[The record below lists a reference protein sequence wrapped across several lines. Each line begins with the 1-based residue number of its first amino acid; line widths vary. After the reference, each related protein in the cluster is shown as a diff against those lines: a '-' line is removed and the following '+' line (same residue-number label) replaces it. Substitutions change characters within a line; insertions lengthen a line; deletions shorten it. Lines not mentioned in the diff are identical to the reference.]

1 MKESVK
7 VMMPMDIVFEDI
19 MSLKMTSRRAQWH

>member
-19 MSLKMTSRRAQWH
+19 MFLKMTSRRVQWH